1 MQVVT
6 AIGTVHIAGVAHIS
20 DDLSFFHCL
29 PLADRNATHM
39 GIQTV
44 ISVAVTGGAVTDLYA
59 VAVTVYRA
67 GGADYAGS
75 HGVNGGTVGG
85 GKVGTP
91 VGDPQGSPSPNW
103 VVMLL

>member
-1 MQVVT
+1 MVT

-59 VAVTVYRA
+59 VAVTVYRPA
-67 GGADYAGS
+67 ALITPAAT
-75 HGVNGGTVGG
+75 GVNGGTVGG

-91 VGDPQGSPSPNW
+91 GGGSPRDPLPQTGW
-103 VVMLL
+103 